1 MRTAGGRK
9 RAARNARDEG
19 AAAVEFALVSV
30 LLFTVLFGILQY
42 GMLFFQM
49 QAASST
55 ARQVARVASVGI
67 SGCGPFRTGAR
78 TVAEQ
83 NELPTD
89 DSYRISADFENGTGT
104 AARPEWVDVS
114 VRFSPTDFG
123 APFVPFPAELTRTAR
138 ARVES
143 LGTVVGGCP

>member
-1 MRTAGGRK
+1 
-9 RAARNARDEG
+9 
-19 AAAVEFALVSV
+19 VEFALVSV

-55 ARQVARVASVGI
+55 ARQVARLASVGI
-67 SGCGPFRTGAR
+67 SGCPAFRTAAR
-78 TVAEQ
+78 TVADE
-83 NELPTD
+83 NELPLTGLT
-89 DSYRISADFENGTGT
+89 STATFVVGGGT

-114 VRFSPTDFG
+114 IRFSPTDFG
-123 APFVPFPAELTRTAR
+123 VPFVPFPGDLTRTAR

-143 LGTVVGGCP
+143 LGAVTGACT

>member
-1 MRTAGGRK
+1 VRTAGGRK
-9 RAARNARDEG
+9 HAPRDEG

-42 GMLFFQM
+42 GFLFFQM

-55 ARQVARVASVGI
+55 ARQVARLASVGI
-67 SGCGPFRTGAR
+67 SDCANFGTAAR
-78 TVAEQ
+78 TVAAE
-83 NELPTD
+83 NEVPSDGFSVT
-89 DSYRISADFENGTGT
+89 ADFEDGSGT

-123 APFVPFPAELTRTAR
+123 APFVPFPGGMTRTAR

-143 LGTVVGGCP
+143 LGAEVGGCS